1 MLVRPRPHPTAAP
14 AASGERSRRPPL
26 LAASY
31 HAGARILRVV
41 PARIRHAAAAPGG
54 AAWYWLSI
62 SQRRAALD
70 NYAAV
75 LGRERSDPQVARV
88 ARRAFQNYGRMLTD
102 FVLMGSLT
110 PNDLIER
117 TTIDGREHLDAALA
131 RGRGVIMAVP
141 HMGSWD
147 VAGSY
152 GAALGYPISA
162 VAERFPGSLND
173 AVVQTRQRFGL
184 SVIMLGR
191 AAVRALT
198 EALRANH
205 IVALL
210 CDLEQGPGTAIRFFG
225 RRAIVPGGP
234 AALALKTGAALMPAT
249 QYATAPGRHH
259 IHLDPPLAVHEGETK
274 ERLMQRVIDRFEE
287 FIRERPDQ
295 WYAFRPM
302 FGPLIGIE
310 E

>member
-1 MLVRPRPHPTAAP
+1 M
-14 AASGERSRRPPL
+14 AASAASRERSRRPPL

-31 HAGARILRVV
+31 RVGARVLRAL
-41 PARIRHAAAAPGG
+41 PPGLRHAAAAPGG
-54 AAWYWLSI
+54 TAWYWLSPA
-62 SQRRAALD
+62 QRRAALD
-70 NYAAV
+70 NYAAA
-75 LGRERSDPQVARV
+75 LGRARTDPEVARV
-88 ARRAFQNYGRMLTD
+88 AKRAFQNYGRMLMD

-110 PNDLIER
+110 PDELIER
-117 TTIDGREHLDAALA
+117 VTLEGREDLEAALA

-147 VAGSY
+147 LAGSY
-152 GAALGYPISA
+152 AGAVGYKISA
-162 VAERFPGSLND
+162 VTERFPGSLND
-173 AVVQTRQRFGL
+173 AVVQARRRFGMN
-184 SVIMLGR
+184 VIMLGR

-198 EALRANH
+198 EALRDNH

-210 CDLEQGPGTAIRFFG
+210 CDLEQGPGVEVRFFG

-234 AALALKTGAALMPAT
+234 AALALKTGAALMPAN
-249 QYATAPGRHH
+249 QFATAPGHLC
-259 IHLDPPLAVHEGETK
+259 IQLDPALSLGEGESK
-274 ERLMQRVIDRFEE
+274 EHVMQRVIDRFED

-302 FGPLIGIE
+302 FRAE